1 MRRTVSAREEVALG
15 DAIVP
20 PLSDTKKIA
29 TLWGP
34 AVDPSLSD
42 LKLHANWGRSPAQQ
56 LWRVLVNSD
65 LAAMGFP
72 SFR

>member
-1 MRRTVSAREEVALG
+1 MDPG
-15 DAIVP
+15 
-20 PLSDTKKIA
+20 LSDPKKIA

-34 AVDPSLSD
+34 AVDPSPSD
-42 LKLHANWGRSPAQQ
+42 LKLHANWGHSPAQQ